1 MENPAATSLVSP
13 NIRKPFPLICSS
25 IAADMLLQHCWRGV
39 KAAVTGEKNMLV
51 TQPHDG
57 RTSHTLKRLDSNRR
71 IRSNDQIS
79 LSAPT

>member
-25 IAADMLLQHCWRGV
+25 IAADMLLQHCRRGV
-39 KAAVTGEKNMLV
+39 EAAVTGEKNMLV

-57 RTSHTLKRLDSNRR
+57 RTSDQEPHT
-71 IRSNDQIS
+71 QAAGFQ
-79 LSAPT
+79 SAYQK